1 MIWKGESPM
10 LPRRIEEI
18 SLNSWPALQQ
28 ILFDGW
34 ILRFSEGYSKR
45 ANSVNPLY
53 SSNMDVEQKVDTC
66 EKLYAGK
73 GLQTIFRL
81 TPFSLPRGLD
91 QVLES
96 RNYTKVAPTSVLH
109 LDLDNNAIQP
119 APPEDLREERLD
131 DWMEFFCRFSGSAV
145 EQHRAH
151 KAILQAIASRRFLAS
166 LVDSGE
172 AVACGLG
179 VLENGYLGLFDLVT
193 HPERRNHGYGTRL
206 VRSLL
211 RWAQERGAVRAYLQ
225 VVQRN
230 TAGRRLYR
238 KLGFREVHE
247 YWYRVLDG

>member
-1 MIWKGESPM
+1 MIWNGESPM

-53 SSNMDVEQKVDTC
+53 GSSMDVEQKVDSC
-66 EKLYAGK
+66 EKLYTGK

-81 TPFSLPRGLD
+81 SPLSLPRGLN

-96 RNYTKVAPTSVLH
+96 REYAKVAPTSVLH
-109 LDLDNNAIQP
+109 LHLDSSAVQP
-119 APPEDLREERLD
+119 APPEDLREEQLD
-131 DWMEFFCRFSGSAV
+131 DWMEFYCRFSGSSV

-151 KAILQAIASRRFLAS
+151 RAILQAIPSRRFLAS
-166 LVDSGE
+166 LADSGE
-172 AVACGLG
+172 PVACGLG
-179 VLENGYLGLFDLVT
+179 VLENGFLGLFDLVT

-206 VRSLL
+206 VKGLL

-225 VVQRN
+225 VVHRN
-230 TAGRRLYR
+230 TAARRLYQE
-238 KLGFREVHE
+238 LGFREVYQ
-247 YWYRVLDG
+247 YWYRVLEG